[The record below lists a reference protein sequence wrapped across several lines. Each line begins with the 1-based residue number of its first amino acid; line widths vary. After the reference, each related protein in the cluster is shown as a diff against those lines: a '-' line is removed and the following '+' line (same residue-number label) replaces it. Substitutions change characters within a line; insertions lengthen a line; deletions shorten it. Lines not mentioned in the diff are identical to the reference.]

1 MGNALQGSKANA
13 AVLPVPVAAC
23 PTDLALQQRR
33 NGFTLN
39 RGRLFVAQ
47 RLKGG

>member
-1 MGNALQGSKANA
+1 MGALQERQANA
-13 AVLPVPVAAC
+13 AVLPVPVAVC
-23 PTDLALQQRR
+23 PNRSPLQQRR